1 MKHLPIVLA
10 ACLLAYTFLPTPE
23 TPPPAT
29 GPVAQTLRSAP
40 SADREFVASIYRSLA
55 DVVWRD
61 AGQRLTTAAIWRAV
75 HRDTLALAVGSGPIK
90 GKYPG
95 LDTAVEETLAKYY
108 TLQDTAMTPEL
119 VAKIIAACEDVEG
132 QCRN

>member
-1 MKHLPIVLA
+1 MKHLPIVVA
-10 ACLLAYTFLPTPE
+10 AALVAYTFLPTPE

-29 GPVAQTLRSAP
+29 GPVAQALRSAP

-55 DVVWRD
+55 DVVRRD
-61 AGQRLTTAAIWRAV
+61 AGKRLTTAALWRAV
-75 HRDTLALAVGSGPIK
+75 HKDTLALAAGSGPIK

-95 LDTAVEETLAKYY
+95 LDTAIESTLGKYY
-108 TLQDTAMTPEL
+108 SLDDVAMTPEL
-119 VAKIIAACEDVEG
+119 VAQIVAACEDVER

>member
-1 MKHLPIVLA
+1 MV
-10 ACLLAYTFLPTPE
+10 
-23 TPPPAT
+23 
-29 GPVAQTLRSAP
+29 R
-40 SADREFVASIYRSLA
+40 
-55 DVVWRD
+55 RD

-132 QCRN
+132 QCRH

>member
-10 ACLLAYTFLPTPE
+10 AALVAYTFLPTPE

-29 GPVAQTLRSAP
+29 GPVAQALRSAP

-55 DVVWRD
+55 DVVRRD
-61 AGQRLTTAAIWRAV
+61 AGQRLTTAALWRAV
-75 HRDTLALAVGSGPIK
+75 HRDTLALAAGSGPIK
-90 GKYPG
+90 GKYAG
-95 LDTAVEETLAKYY
+95 LDTAIEETLAKYY
-108 TLQDTAMTPEL
+108 SLQDVAMTPEL
-119 VAKIIAACEDVEG
+119 VSQIVAACEDVER